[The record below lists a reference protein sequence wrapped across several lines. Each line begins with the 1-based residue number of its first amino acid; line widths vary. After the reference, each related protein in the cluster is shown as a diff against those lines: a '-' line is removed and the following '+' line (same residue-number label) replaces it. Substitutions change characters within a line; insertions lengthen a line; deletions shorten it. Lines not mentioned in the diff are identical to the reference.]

1 MPAGTGDAWAD
12 LYDRARPGWPE
23 AAIDAAG
30 VGAGATVLDL
40 GAGTG
45 KLTRLLVL
53 RFTRVIAVEPAD
65 AMRRL
70 LVARLPQVEALAGTG
85 QELPLAD
92 ASVDAV
98 FAAQAFHWVDDERA
112 VAEIA
117 RVLRPRGTLVVLW
130 NHPAGSS
137 WEPRVDDVEQRLL
150 RLSPHETAYDPLDLG
165 ARLLPWA
172 VAGFEPLEERR
183 LPNPQTLDR
192 DGLVTF
198 YATMGWIADLPD
210 PERLPLL
217 EQVRSALTA
226 TSYRRTWET
235 VVQWARRD

>member
-1 MPAGTGDAWAD
+1 MPAGTGDAWAE

-23 AAIDAAG
+23 AAIDLAG
-30 VGAGATVLDL
+30 IDAGATVLDL

-45 KLTRLLVL
+45 KLTRLLEP
-53 RFTRVIAVEPAD
+53 RFAHVVAVEPAD

-70 LVARLPQVEALAGTG
+70 LVARLPQVGAVAGTG
-85 QELPLAD
+85 QELPLPE

-130 NHPAGSS
+130 NHPGGSS
-137 WEPRVDDVEQRLL
+137 WEPPVDDVERRLL
-150 RLSPHETAYDPLDLG
+150 RRSPHDTAYDPLDLG
-165 ARLLPWA
+165 ARLLPWS
-172 VAGFEPLEERR
+172 VPGFEPLQERR
-183 LPNPQTLDR
+183 LPNPQTLERND
-192 DGLVTF
+192 LVKF

-210 PERLPLL
+210 TERLPLL
-217 EQVRSALTA
+217 EEVRSALADT
-226 TSYRRTWET
+226 TYRRTWET
-235 VVQWARRD
+235 VVQWARRG